1 MIKFTMPRSLNAK
14 MMYMLVFS
22 VICAALVYLL
32 ISGIGAYIVENVYMS
47 PASVSSRSA
56 EIYASFNS
64 YVKSKNLRGDD
75 STAIALWDEYGEYV
89 DISVYKGED
98 DVHPSSNLPGSFMST
113 PKPSAVPG
121 VSQYSGQHGKLYPL
135 RFSDGLYYI
144 AIDDNTYTREN
155 MLNNTAAI
163 IAASVIF
170 MLVMLSFVR
179 RLTNRIIKLSDE
191 ALEIGAGDLNHP
203 ISIQGEDELSML
215 AMEMD
220 NMRCSVIERMGNEQ
234 KAWQANSELITA
246 ISHDIRTP
254 MTSLI
259 GYLGLLNDS
268 DFSDPEH
275 SRQFCAS
282 AYGKAMELKD
292 LTDELFRYFLV
303 FGKAELEMNIGEYDG
318 RLLLEQLLAEAEF
331 DLSEKGFSIQHI
343 EFDGECRIKAD
354 PLYLKRVMDNLVSN
368 IKKYADKNYPVM
380 VITELRENEISV
392 CVSNHIAK
400 AMDRVEST
408 KIGIRTC
415 QKIISHMG
423 GKFIL
428 HSDETHYAAEF
439 TLPADIKRA

>member
-1 MIKFTMPRSLNAK
+1 MTKLTLPRSLNAK
-14 MMYMLVFS
+14 MMYMLLFS
-22 VICAALVYLL
+22 FICGAAVYFL
-32 ISGIGAYIVENVYMS
+32 ISGIGAYFVKNVYMS
-47 PASVSSRSA
+47 PASVSSRNA

-64 YVKSKNLRGDD
+64 FVKTKNLRGDD
-75 STAIALWDEYGEYV
+75 SSTIKLWDEYGEYV
-89 DISVYKGED
+89 DISVYRGEE
-98 DVHPSSNLPGSFMST
+98 DVRPTNPLPNSFMNM
-113 PKPSAVPG
+113 PKPAAVPS
-121 VSQYSGQHGKLYPL
+121 VSQYSGQHGKLYPM

-155 MLNNTAAI
+155 ILNNTAAI
-163 IAASVIF
+163 IAASLIF
-170 MLVMLSFVR
+170 ILVMLTFVR
-179 RLTNRIIKLSDE
+179 RLTSRIIKLSDE

-203 ISIQGEDELSML
+203 ISIQGQDELSML
-215 AMEMD
+215 AREMD
-220 NMRCSVIERMGNEQ
+220 NMRRSVIERMGNEQ
-234 KAWQANSELITA
+234 RAWQANSELITA

-303 FGKAELEMNIGEYDG
+303 FGRAELEMNIEEYDG

-331 DLSEKGFSIQHI
+331 DLSEKGFMVQHI
-343 EFDGECRIKAD
+343 DFDGECSIRTD
-354 PLYLKRVMDNLVSN
+354 PLYLKRIMDNLVSN

-380 VITELRENEISV
+380 VITELRETELSV

-400 AMDRVEST
+400 SMDRVEST

-415 QKIISHMG
+415 EKIISHMG
-423 GKFIL
+423 GKFATRADDI
-428 HSDETHYAAEF
+428 HYAAEF
-439 TLPADIKRA
+439 TLPAKIEKA